1 VNYTETESLG
11 EEVAVMTIASR
22 VRDYLT
28 EQDADFNI
36 VTHPHSSTSM
46 ETAQLAH
53 VPGDL
58 IAKSVVLED
67 DRGYLL
73 AVLPASFKVDLV
85 ELHRQTNRNL
95 GLATEYEIGALF
107 EDCEPGAVPPL
118 GGVYEMETI
127 VDESLAEQ
135 SDIYFEAGD
144 HEQLIHVSAETFE
157 SLMGDAQHSEFSRH
171 L

>member
-1 VNYTETESLG
+1 MS
-11 EEVAVMTIASR
+11 IASR
-22 VRDYLT
+22 VKDYLR
-28 EQDADFNI
+28 EQDADFE
-36 VTHPHSSTSM
+36 VVPHPHSSTSM
-46 ETAQLAH
+46 ESAQLAH
-53 VPGDL
+53 VPGDR

-73 AVLPASFKVDLV
+73 AVLPASCKVDLG
-85 ELHRQTNRNL
+85 ELHRQTNRSL

-107 EDCEPGAVPPL
+107 EDCEPGAVPPF
-118 GGVYEMETI
+118 GGVYNLETI
-127 VDESLAEQ
+127 IDDSLAEQ

-157 SLMGDAQHSEFSRH
+157 SLMGEAQHSEFSRH

>member
-1 VNYTETESLG
+1 
-11 EEVAVMTIASR
+11 MTIASR

-73 AVLPASFKVDLV
+73 AVLPASCKVDLG

>member
-1 VNYTETESLG
+1 MS
-11 EEVAVMTIASR
+11 IASR
-22 VRDYLT
+22 VSDYLV
-28 EQDADFNI
+28 EQDADFDVLN
-36 VTHPHSSTSM
+36 HPHSSTSM
-46 ETAQLAH
+46 ESAQLAH
-53 VPGDL
+53 VPGDR

-73 AVLPASFKVDLV
+73 AVLPASCKVDLG

-95 GLATEYEIGALF
+95 GLASEYEIGALF
-107 EDCEPGAVPPL
+107 DDCEPGAVPPF

-127 VDESLAEQ
+127 VDDSLAEQ

-144 HEQLIHVSAETFE
+144 HERLIHVSAETFE
-157 SLMGDAQHSEFSRH
+157 TLLGDVQHSEFSRH

>member
-1 VNYTETESLG
+1 
-11 EEVAVMTIASR
+11 MTIASR
-22 VRDYLT
+22 VAEYLS
-28 EQDADFNI
+28 EQDADFD
-36 VTHPHSSTSM
+36 VVRHPHSSTSM
-46 ETAQLAH
+46 ESAQLAH
-53 VPGDL
+53 VPGDC

-73 AVLPASFKVDLV
+73 AVLPASCKVDLG

-95 GLATEYEIGALF
+95 GLATEYELGALF
-107 EDCEPGAVPPL
+107 EDCEPGAVPPF
-118 GGVYEMETI
+118 GPVYEMDTI
-127 VDESLAEQ
+127 IDDSLAEQ

-157 SLMGDAQHSEFSRH
+157 MLMGDVQYSEFGRH